1 MCVCVYG
8 ILRKI
13 SFKSVSNK
21 FRTVKSRA
29 GMILKST
36 LILVNNFSCDSF
48 GNTGQYLLS
57 GVVTSRCSLTDG
69 RNCRGLIRISLL
81 WDFSSKENRI
91 NLGKY

>member
-8 ILRKI
+8 ILRNI

-36 LILVNNFSCDSF
+36 LILVNNFPCDSF
-48 GNTGQYLLS
+48 VTQDSTCSQVWLHHVALS
-57 GVVTSRCSLTDG
+57 QMEEMAEV
-69 RNCRGLIRISLL
+69 
-81 WDFSSKENRI
+81 
-91 NLGKY
+91 